1 MYRFLVVPLA
11 PTLLSALLALAC
23 GGCTGAGTERY
34 IPDEKA
40 ARTALE
46 TALSAWKNGEPYG
59 RIASVSP
66 PVQVLDTQWQAGQ
79 KLAGFQVLK
88 EEQEKGNGPRW
99 FTVRLTMQKP
109 AGEVTVRYIVFGN
122 SPLYV
127 YREQDYKK
135 TSGTM

>member
-1 MYRFLVVPLA
+1 
-11 PTLLSALLALAC
+11 LLLPALFALAC
-23 GGCTGAGTERY
+23 VGCSGAGTERY

-40 ARTALE
+40 ARTALDA
-46 TALSAWKNGEPYG
+46 TLNAWKNGEPYG
-59 RIASVSP
+59 RISTVSP
-66 PVQVLDTQWQAGQ
+66 PVQVFDSQWQAGQ

-88 EEQEKGNGPRW
+88 EEQEPGNRLRW

-109 AGEVTVRYIVFGN
+109 AGDVTVRYVVVGN